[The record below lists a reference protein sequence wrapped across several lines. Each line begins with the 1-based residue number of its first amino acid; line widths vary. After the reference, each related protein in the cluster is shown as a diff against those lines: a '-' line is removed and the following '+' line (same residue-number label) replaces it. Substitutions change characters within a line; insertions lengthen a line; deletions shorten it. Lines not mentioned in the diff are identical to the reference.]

1 MRFRSLLKVT
11 WTLFLLAIVY
21 TPCTGAEFIELSS
34 TEFKTLN
41 NPSALIVD
49 IRRPEEWS
57 KEGVI
62 ANSKL
67 LTFFDH
73 NGHYDLPDWLSKLT
87 QLQKTKDT
95 TIILVCASGNRSKI
109 VAKLLSTNLNMNR
122 INHLKNGIKGWK
134 QQGHLTINPDLKQ

>member
-1 MRFRSLLKVT
+1 MRFSSLLKVT
-11 WTLFLLAIVY
+11 WTLFLLANVY
-21 TPCTGAEFIELSS
+21 IPCTAAEFKELSS
-34 TEFKTLN
+34 SEFKTLN
-41 NPSALIVD
+41 SPSVLIVD

-73 NGHYDLPDWLSKLT
+73 NGHYDLADWLSKLA

-95 TIILVCASGNRSKI
+95 AIILVCASGNRSKI

-122 INHLKNGIKGWK
+122 ISHLKNGIKGWK
-134 QQGHLTINPDLKQ
+134 RQGHLTINPDLKQ